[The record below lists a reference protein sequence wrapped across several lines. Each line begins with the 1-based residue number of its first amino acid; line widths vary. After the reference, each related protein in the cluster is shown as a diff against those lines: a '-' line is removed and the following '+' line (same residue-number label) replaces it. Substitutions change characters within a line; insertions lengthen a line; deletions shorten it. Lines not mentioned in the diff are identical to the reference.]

1 MISNVSIIG
10 MAFSGAIAVLLP
22 IILAIVFYRFH
33 RYRISFLFVGAAAF
47 FFSQIILR
55 SMLLSQLVKTS
66 FHESMAEN
74 LLYVFVIGALS
85 AGLFEESARYFG
97 FSRLKQRGPTWADA
111 VAFGIGHGGIES
123 IVLVGISQVSNIFMA
138 FMIRSGMFDSTIAP
152 SLGDQADAFKAQY
165 LETAPSLFFASG
177 LERIAVM
184 PVHIFLSVLV
194 CLAVIKK
201 RPILLLVSILL
212 HALVN
217 TPAVISQLYEINV
230 WIIEAIIILIGVA
243 MLVGTI
249 RLKSSF
255 PSTVPAREPGGDT
268 RDDPA
273 FASKE

>member
-10 MAFSGAIAVLLP
+10 MAFYGAIAVLLQ

-111 VAFGIGHGGIES
+111 VAFGIGPSG
-123 IVLVGISQVSNIFMA
+123 LVGISQVSNIFMA

-255 PSTVPAREPGGDT
+255 TSTVPAREPGGDT
-268 RDDPA
+268 RDAPA